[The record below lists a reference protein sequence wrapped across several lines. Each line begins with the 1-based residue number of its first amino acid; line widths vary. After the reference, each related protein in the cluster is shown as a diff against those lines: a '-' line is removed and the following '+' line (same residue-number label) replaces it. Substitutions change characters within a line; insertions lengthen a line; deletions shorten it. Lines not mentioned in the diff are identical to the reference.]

1 MQPNIKLRGLLK
13 SKKFKTNSLR
23 ELSKIAQN
31 RLAQLNVMLNKPRS
45 GENVKNRWL
54 ATWLT
59 EDEYGSFESDGER
72 QQHQ

>member
-45 GENVKNRWL
+45 GENVKN
-54 ATWLT
+54 
-59 EDEYGSFESDGER
+59 
-72 QQHQ
+72 